1 MSEPAPLREDAPH
14 QLSADLTAVLANLG
28 GVLLSTETVDTAV
41 KLVTRLAVETVPG
54 TFGAGVTLVDERG
67 KRTIAASDV
76 GVEEADALQYQLNSG
91 PCLTAWREQVAVRID
106 DVEADARWP
115 EWAVAVAAL
124 KLRSVLSLPLVA
136 GGEAIGAVKVY
147 SQRPNAYGAAAERS
161 LGLFAQQAAI
171 LLADTRM
178 MSSVRQLNADLTRAL
193 DNRDVIGQAKGI
205 LMAQGA
211 ANEQGAFA
219 MLVAASSHSNVKL
232 HEVAKQVVAS
242 VTSDKT
248 RRSPQV

>member
-136 GGEAIGAVKVY
+136 GGEAIGAGKVY
-147 SQRPNAYGAAAERS
+147 SQWPNAYGAAAKR
-161 LGLFAQQAAI
+161 
-171 LLADTRM
+171 
-178 MSSVRQLNADLTRAL
+178 
-193 DNRDVIGQAKGI
+193 
-205 LMAQGA
+205 
-211 ANEQGAFA
+211 
-219 MLVAASSHSNVKL
+219 
-232 HEVAKQVVAS
+232 
-242 VTSDKT
+242 
-248 RRSPQV
+248 

>member
-1 MSEPAPLREDAPH
+1 MSEPAPVREDAPH

-54 TFGAGVTLVDERG
+54 TLRAGVTLVDERG

-205 LMAQGA
+205 LIAQGA
-211 ANEQGAFA
+211 VCRCRWRSWWPRRRPRTSTA
-219 MLVAASSHSNVKL
+219 